1 MKQSR
6 AINVEKNKDS
16 YSVLFNAMA
25 SPCEVIIQTTDEHLA
40 STVGDTVATE
50 VWRIEDKYSRYD
62 PKSLCSEI
70 NNNAG
75 KSVAIDEETFQLLT
89 FADQC
94 YQLSDGLFDI
104 SSGVLRNVWSFQG
117 QRNSQTNSNSS
128 LTPNFKFPTSAQ
140 IAAIMCNVGW
150 EKINFDHHQITL
162 SKGMEIDFG
171 GIGKEYAVD
180 RGIIL
185 AKQLTNQPVLVN
197 LGGDLAVT
205 GARLN
210 NETWQ
215 VAIEH
220 PDVDNM
226 LTKTTPFG
234 KENPI
239 DMIVS
244 LKSGALAT
252 SGDAKRFLI
261 NNGKR
266 YGHILNAK
274 TGWPIAKAPRS
285 ITVVAPQCIQAGIL
299 ATLALLQGSDAEA
312 FLTDQDIKFWARR

>member
-1 MKQSR
+1 MKNTR
-6 AINVEKNKDS
+6 TVNLEKNKDS
-16 YSVLFNAMA
+16 YNLKFNAMA
-25 SPCEVIIQTTDEHLA
+25 SPCEVIIQTSDEELA
-40 STVGDTVATE
+40 VKLGKLVSAE

-62 PKSLCSEI
+62 QNSLCSAI

-75 KSVAIDEETFQLLT
+75 QSVVIDDETFQLLS

-104 SSGVLRNVWSFQG
+104 TSGVLRKVWSFQS
-117 QRNSQTNSNSS
+117 QYNSKTN
-128 LTPNFKFPTSAQ
+128 FPSAAQ
-140 IAAIMCNVGW
+140 INTTLLNVGW
-150 EKINFDHHQITL
+150 NKINFDPKQITL
-162 SKGMEIDFG
+162 AKGMEIDFG

-180 RGIIL
+180 RGIIV
-185 AKQLTNQPVLVN
+185 AKELTNQPVLVN

-215 VAIEH
+215 VAIEP
-220 PDVDNM
+220 PDIDSDLVNGHE
-226 LTKTTPFG
+226 KT
-234 KENPI
+234 I

-252 SGDAKRFLI
+252 SGDSKRFLI
-261 NNGKR
+261 HKGKR

-274 TGWPIAKAPRS
+274 TGWPISKAPRS

-299 ATLALLQGSDAEA
+299 ATFALLQGGDAEE
-312 FLTDQDIKFWARR
+312 FLTNQEIKFWARR